1 MIIHTTSPSSSSSHT
16 QPKQLLHNRAG
27 RKKRNQTGHGEEH
40 GRRNCPALRLIA
52 KPHRQHGQQHPTES
66 KADQHDAGKNM
77 LLRRD
82 ERDGDKPI
90 GS

>member
-1 MIIHTTSPSSSSSHT
+1 
-16 QPKQLLHNRAG
+16 
-27 RKKRNQTGHGEEH
+27 
-40 GRRNCPALRLIA
+40 LIA